1 MKAWFDAS
9 GMMSSRKDGVRFTD
23 YIEAR
28 FGIGHSTISEAVR
41 VIDNS
46 APRPAQP
53 AIPDFARCW
62 QQGPTRITNHG
73 PSYGLGFRTTTQI
86 GAGEIKRP
94 RHCIKTERSP
104 GLVRRQTRDS
114 RPPGP
119 GPPASSCLAVK
130 AGRAPTHASAGRH
143 RFLPHKITHP
153 QPSVG
158 AGAEL
163 ASGDSGPITP
173 ALSKPY
179 SASVI

>member
-73 PSYGLGFRTTTQI
+73 PSYGLVFSDHNPDRRRRRDQ
-86 GAGEIKRP
+86 AAAPLHQDRAFARARP
-94 RHCIKTERSP
+94 SADPRSRP
-104 GLVRRQTRDS
+104 

-119 GPPASSCLAVK
+119 GPRLARASRLKPAPMRRPA
-130 AGRAPTHASAGRH
+130 AGACGGLPPGPGRRTHGQLRGRL
-143 RFLPHKITHP
+143 RYRRLGI
-153 QPSVG
+153 VG
-158 AGAEL
+158 AVAPPP
-163 ASGDSGPITP
+163 SR
-173 ALSKPY
+173 
-179 SASVI
+179 